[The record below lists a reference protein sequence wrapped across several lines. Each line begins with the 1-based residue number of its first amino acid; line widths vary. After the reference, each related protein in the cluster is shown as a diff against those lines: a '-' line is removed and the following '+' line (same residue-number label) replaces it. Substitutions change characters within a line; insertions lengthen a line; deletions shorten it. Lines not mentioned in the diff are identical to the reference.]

1 MTIGVIIMN
10 KKIQSLLI
18 VAALALPVL
27 AATGATAGPDFCDR
41 KPNHPSCSTTTTT
54 TEPAV
59 AQPCETVTTLLGTGN
74 LGFDCDWTP
83 EESIATTG
91 TVTVT
96 VPSGEVS
103 RVVVFVRDSAPGD
116 ICVLKE
122 WDKATGTVFEASFP
136 LVDEV
141 GGRGTYWDNGTN
153 WCEPFDPIVGQRSD
167 LNGDPLH
174 VRVGVRA
181 KKGTVVEV
189 SLSPGQAAEQ
199 QEPGNWLEASER

>member
-1 MTIGVIIMN
+1 MDT
-10 KKIQSLLI
+10 KIQSLLI

-27 AATGATAGPDFCDR
+27 AATAATAGPDCDR
-41 KPNHPSCSTTTTT
+41 FADHPLCPPSTTTTTT

-59 AQPCETVTTLLGTGN
+59 AQPCETVTTLRGTGN

-83 EESIATTG
+83 EESSAATG

-96 VPSGEVS
+96 VTSGEVS

-122 WDKATGTVFEASFP
+122 WDKATGTAFEASFP
-136 LVDEV
+136 LVDE
-141 GGRGTYWDNGTN
+141 RGTYWDNGTN

-189 SLSPGQAAEQ
+189 SLFPGQAAE
-199 QEPGNWLEASER
+199 

>member
-1 MTIGVIIMN
+1 MN

-27 AATGATAGPDFCDR
+27 AATAATAGPDFCDR
-41 KPNHPSCSTTTTT
+41 KPNHPSCSTTPPPD
-54 TEPAV
+54 EPAV
-59 AQPCETVTTLLGTGN
+59 AQPCETVTTLRGTGN

-83 EESIATTG
+83 KEDGVTTG

-96 VPSGEVS
+96 VTSGEVS

-116 ICVLKE
+116 ICVLKQ

-136 LVDEV
+136 LVDE
-141 GGRGTYWDNGTN
+141 RGTYWDNGTN

-167 LNGDPLH
+167 LNGEPLH
-174 VRVGVRA
+174 VRVNVRA
-181 KKGTVVEV
+181 KKGTDVEV
-189 SLSPGQAAEQ
+189 SLSPGQD
-199 QEPGNWLEASER
+199 S